1 MQIFKTILAA
11 IAVSA
16 MSLPVAACAQASLS
30 FDGYLEL
37 VAAKARGEGVSERAI
52 RQVIDGLTYNERV
65 IRFDQSQPGSSSST
79 SSSSFPAF
87 QPYYNRTITQARID
101 GGRRA
106 LANYRL
112 IASGVEREYGVPA
125 EILVA
130 IWGKE
135 SSYGAVKGDFDLA
148 RSLATLAYE
157 GRRRELF
164 EPELIALMK
173 MVDRGVPRSQL
184 VGSWAGAFGNPQF
197 LPSVYLRLAQDGDGD
212 GDADIWNSA
221 ADTLASIARYFV
233 DAGWQRGVPWGVRA
247 TVPAGFNRS
256 EFENPMLAPYCPRV
270 HDRHAPWRTVREWR
284 ALGVT
289 PQQPIDDD
297 TLVSIIEPDGPGNTA
312 YLLTGN
318 YRTILEY
325 NCSNYYA
332 LGVGLL
338 ANEIAR

>member
-1 MQIFKTILAA
+1 MQTVKTILAA
-11 IAVSA
+11 LAATA
-16 MSLPVAACAQASLS
+16 MTIPVAACAQSSLS

-37 VAAKARGEGVSERAI
+37 VAAKARGEGVSEGAI
-52 RQVIDGLTYNERV
+52 RQVIDGLTFNERV
-65 IRFDQSQPGSSSST
+65 VRFDQSQPGSTTSSN
-79 SSSSFPAF
+79 SSSFPAF
-87 QPYYNRTITQARID
+87 QPYYRRTVTQDRID
-101 GGRRA
+101 GGRRT
-106 LANYRL
+106 LARYRS
-112 IASGVEREYGVPA
+112 IAQQVERESGVPA

-135 SSYGAVKGDFDLA
+135 SAYGAVKGDFDLA

-197 LPSVYLRLAQDGDGD
+197 LPSVYLRLAQDGDGN
-212 GDADIWNSA
+212 GVADIWNSA
-221 ADTLASIARYFV
+221 HDTLASIARYFV
-233 DAGWQRGVPWGVRA
+233 DAGWERGSPWGVPA
-247 TVPAGFNRS
+247 TVPSGFDRS
-256 EFENPMLAPYCPRV
+256 VFANPMTAPYCPRV
-270 HDRHAPWRTVREWR
+270 HERHAPWRTVAEWR
-284 ALGVT
+284 ALGIR
-289 PQQPIDDD
+289 PQQAIADD
-297 TLVSIIEPDGPGNTA
+297 TLVSLIEPDGPGNTA
-312 YLLTGN
+312 YLLTRN
-318 YRTILEY
+318 YHTILEY